1 MANRDHTVRVRSS
14 VPADDTLT
22 GSPDDL
28 SPTGVAWPVVFR
40 RGTRADIALA
50 VLALTRLRH
59 DSEQTRQAQARG
71 FPGRPLVWPL
81 SAVETASLGTA
92 IQCLQQYVR
101 LLGHEPPVN
110 PPAVQ

>member
-14 VPADDTLT
+14 VPADDTRT

-28 SPTGVAWPVVFR
+28 PPTGVAWPETFH

-50 VLALTRLRH
+50 ILALTRMRH
-59 DSEQTRQAQARG
+59 DSERCRNAQSRG
-71 FPGRPLVWPL
+71 FPVRPLVWPL
-81 SAVETASLGTA
+81 STAEAATFGMA
-92 IQCLQQYVR
+92 IQYLQQYAR

-110 PPAVQ
+110 PPRVQ

>member
-1 MANRDHTVRVRSS
+1 MAISDHTVRVRPS

-28 SPTGVAWPVVFR
+28 SPTGVAWPETFH

-50 VLALTRLRH
+50 ILALTRVRH
-59 DSEQTRQAQARG
+59 DSERCRKAQARG
-71 FPGRPLVWPL
+71 FPVRPLVWPL
-81 SAVETASLGTA
+81 SVAEIASLGTA
-92 IQCLQQYVR
+92 IQCLQQYAR

-110 PPAVQ
+110 PPLVQ

>member
-1 MANRDHTVRVRSS
+1 MAARDHTVRVRSS

-28 SPTGVAWPVVFR
+28 SPTGVAWPETFR

-50 VLALTRLRH
+50 VLALTRMCH
-59 DSEQTRQAQARG
+59 DSERCRKAQARG
-71 FPGRPLVWPL
+71 FPVRLLVWPL
-81 SAVETASLGTA
+81 SVAETASLATA
-92 IQCLQQYVR
+92 IQCLQQYAR

-110 PPAVQ
+110 PSLVQ

>member
-28 SPTGVAWPVVFR
+28 SPTGVAWPETSH

-50 VLALTRLRH
+50 ILALTRMRH
-59 DSEQTRQAQARG
+59 DSERCRKAQSRG
-71 FPGRPLVWPL
+71 FPVRPLVWPL
-81 SAVETASLGTA
+81 STAEAASFGTA
-92 IQCLQQYVR
+92 IKCLQQSAR
-101 LLGHEPPVN
+101 LLGHESPVS
-110 PPAVQ
+110 PTRVQ

>member
-22 GSPDDL
+22 GPPDDL
-28 SPTGVAWPVVFR
+28 SPTGVAWPETFR

-50 VLALTRLRH
+50 VLALTRLRI
-59 DSEQTRQAQARG
+59 DSERCRLAQVRG
-71 FPGRPLVWPL
+71 YAGRPLAWPL
-81 SAVETASLGTA
+81 SVAEIASFGTA
-92 IQCLQQYVR
+92 IQCLQQYAR
-101 LLGHEPPVN
+101 LLVHEAPVN